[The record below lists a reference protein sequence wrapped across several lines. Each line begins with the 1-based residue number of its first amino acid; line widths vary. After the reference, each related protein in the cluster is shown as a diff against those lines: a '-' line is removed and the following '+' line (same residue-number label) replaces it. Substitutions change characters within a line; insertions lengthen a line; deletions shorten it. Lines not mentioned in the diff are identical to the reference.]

1 MSRFSL
7 AEPAMA
13 LNDSGMHVDQPF
25 GSDLSDF
32 SETVGPV
39 ARPTRP
45 KVQLVGNL
53 SNISIN
59 KPTTSSVD
67 RPKLLVPKL
76 GQRKPAASTDGPS
89 MTTKV
94 DKRDRDY
101 RQKDTAGPSC
111 KERKTD

>member
-1 MSRFSL
+1 
-7 AEPAMA
+7 
-13 LNDSGMHVDQPF
+13 MHVDQPF

-53 SNISIN
+53 SNMSID
-59 KPTTSSVD
+59 KPTTSSVE
-67 RPKLLVPKL
+67 
-76 GQRKPAASTDGPS
+76 RKPAASTDGPS
-89 MTTKV
+89 TSTKV

-101 RQKDTAGPSC
+101 GQRDTAGPSR

>member
-1 MSRFSL
+1 MSQFSL

-25 GSDLSDF
+25 GSDLNDF
-32 SETVGPV
+32 SEAVGAV

-45 KVQLVGNL
+45 KVKLVGNL
-53 SNISIN
+53 SNMSIN

-76 GQRKPAASTDGPS
+76 GQRKSAASTGGPS
-89 MTTKV
+89 TSTKV

-101 RQKDTAGPSC
+101 GQKDTAGPSR